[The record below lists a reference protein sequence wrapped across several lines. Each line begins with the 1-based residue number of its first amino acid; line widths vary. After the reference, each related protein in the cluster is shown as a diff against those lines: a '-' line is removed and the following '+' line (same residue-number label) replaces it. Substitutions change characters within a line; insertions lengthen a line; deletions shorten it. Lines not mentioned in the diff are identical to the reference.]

1 MFRKSTTVDN
11 PGCFAPR
18 TASGS
23 NSSTR
28 FFMCARFPRRS
39 SLLGLTLLGLAA
51 CVAERGPSI
60 QEQNRALLEAMA
72 STPASPIATQ
82 EPSPEPPAVALYEH
96 AAVAA
101 DNPIA
106 SQIGV
111 EILQEGGNA
120 VDAAVATALVLG
132 VLNPFASGIGGGG
145 FAVVRFPD
153 GAAPV
158 ALDFREVAPA
168 AATVDMYQG
177 NAGEEAPSSTLGG
190 LAVAVP
196 GEAMGL
202 WTLHDEHGALP
213 WSAVVEPALELA
225 RDGFPAGTLL
235 VQRLQQS
242 PNFASHLDFFAAWM
256 PDGQLPAEGDTIL
269 LTDYAQFLERYQT
282 LGPDAFYQGEVAED
296 IIQSIAS
303 AGGLITMDDLS
314 DYRPQWRTPLQFEW
328 RDLTIITMPPVSS
341 GGVVLQQVLTALGDE
356 APPGLWASP
365 ALFHRL
371 CLLYGFAFADRALLL
386 GDPSFVDLQ
395 LETMLG
401 SARIAE
407 IRSALSSPT
416 ALPTEAFGTPVAP
429 VQDDGT
435 SHISVVDANGM
446 AVALTTTI
454 NTAFG
459 SHVRTEQFGIVLNNE
474 MDDFSASPGVPNAFG
489 LVGSF
494 SNRIEPGK
502 RPLSSMTPT
511 IVERDGHVQGVL
523 GASGGPQIITGT
535 LSVLLQ
541 LVWFDDTVE
550 AAVASP
556 RMHFQWLPR
565 TVFLE
570 DRGAADA
577 LTELGWPTQQVSF
590 GSAVQ
595 AIWRRDGRWNAASD
609 PRKYGQAA
617 GY

>member
-1 MFRKSTTVDN
+1 MKWIDN
-11 PGCFAPR
+11 SLRQPTAIVPR
-18 TASGS
+18 ALSHRMLLASVPLYG
-23 NSSTR
+23 
-28 FFMCARFPRRS
+28 A
-39 SLLGLTLLGLAA
+39 LVA

-60 QEQNRALLEAMA
+60 QEQNRLLLEAMVA
-72 STPASPIATQ
+72 LAD
-82 EPSPEPPAVALYEH
+82 EPEAPEPDATEPPSDLLFAH

-101 DNPIA
+101 DHPVA

-111 EILQEGGNA
+111 DILQRGGNA

-132 VLNPFASGIGGGG
+132 VVNPFASGIGGGG
-145 FAVVRFPD
+145 FAVVRFAD
-153 GAAPV
+153 GSAPV

-168 AATVDMYQG
+168 RASVDMFQPVE
-177 NAGEEAPSSTLGG
+177 GETPSSTLGG

-202 WTLHDEHGALP
+202 WTLHDAWGDLP
-213 WSAVVEPALELA
+213 WAAVVEPALALA
-225 RDGFPAGTLL
+225 RDGFPAGQLL

-242 PNFASHLDFFAAWM
+242 PHLEAHASFFSAWM
-256 PDGQLPAEGDTIL
+256 PEGHLPAEGDRITL
-269 LTDYAQFLERYQT
+269 HDYSRFLELYQAI
-282 LGPDAFYQGEVAED
+282 GAEAFYTGEVAHD
-296 IIQSIAS
+296 LVRSVNAS
-303 AGGLITMDDLS
+303 GGILTLDDLA
-314 DYRPQWRTPLQFEW
+314 DYQAQWREPLRFSW
-328 RDLTIITMPPVSS
+328 RDLNIITMPPVSS
-341 GGVVLQQVLTALGDE
+341 GGVVLQQVLGVLGDD
-356 APPGLWASP
+356 APPGLWSST

-371 CLLYGFAFADRALLL
+371 CLLFGFAFADRALLL
-386 GDPSFVDLQ
+386 GDPAFVDLQ
-395 LETMLG
+395 LEPMLG
-401 SARIAE
+401 DERLAE
-407 IRSALSSPT
+407 IREALDSPH
-416 ALPTEAFGTPVAP
+416 ALPTEAFGVLAAP
-429 VQDDGT
+429 LQDDGT
-435 SHISVVDANGM
+435 SHISVVDEDGM

-459 SHVRTEQFGIVLNNE
+459 AHLRTSDFGIVLNNE

-494 SNRIEPGK
+494 ANRIEPGK

-511 IVERDGHVQGVL
+511 IVERDGQLQGVV

-541 LVWFDDTVE
+541 LEWFGTTTD
-550 AAVASP
+550 AAVRAP

-570 DRGAADA
+570 DSASEADLSA
-577 LTELGWPTQQVSF
+577 LGWPTQQVSF

-595 AIWRRDGRWNAASD
+595 AIWRYDGRWSAASD
-609 PRKYGQAA
+609 PRKYGIAA

>member
-1 MFRKSTTVDN
+1 
-11 PGCFAPR
+11 
-18 TASGS
+18 
-23 NSSTR
+23 
-28 FFMCARFPRRS
+28 MCVRFPRRS
-39 SLLGLTLLGLAA
+39 FLLGLTLLGLAA

-60 QEQNRALLEAMA
+60 QDQNRAMLEAMA
-72 STPASPIATQ
+72 STEASPFAV
-82 EPSPEPPAVALYEH
+82 EAGSVDPPAAALYDH

-111 EILQEGGNA
+111 DILQEGGNA

-145 FAVVRFPD
+145 FAVVRFTD
-153 GAAPV
+153 GAPPV

-177 NAGEEAPSSTLGG
+177 IAVEAAPSSTLGG

-202 WTLHDEHGALP
+202 WTLHEAHGELP
-213 WSAVVEPALELA
+213 WSTVVEPALELA

-235 VQRLQQS
+235 VQRLQQA
-242 PNFASHLDFFAAWM
+242 PNLASHTDFFAAWM
-256 PDGQLPAEGDTIL
+256 PDQQLPAEGDTITL
-269 LTDYAQFLERYQT
+269 PDYAQFLERYQS
-282 LGPDAFYQGEVAED
+282 LGPDAFYEGEVAED
-296 IIQSIAS
+296 IVRSVNG
-303 AGGLITMDDLS
+303 AGGVITLEDLTA
-314 DYRPQWRTPLQFEW
+314 YHPEWRTPLQFAW

-341 GGVVLQQVLTALGDE
+341 GGVVLQQVLSALGDE

-386 GDPSFVDLQ
+386 GDPSFSDLQ
-395 LETMLG
+395 LESMLG
-401 SARIAE
+401 SSRIAE
-407 IRSALSSPT
+407 IRTALSSPT
-416 ALPTEAFGTPVAP
+416 ALPTEAFGTLVAP

-435 SHISVVDANGM
+435 SHISVVDENGM

-489 LVGSF
+489 LIGSF
-494 SNRIEPGK
+494 ANRIEPGK

-511 IVERDGHVQGVL
+511 IVERTGEVQGVL

-541 LVWFDDTVE
+541 LVWYDETVE
-550 AAVASP
+550 SAVAAP

-570 DRGAADA
+570 DDGAADA
-577 LTELGWPTQQVSF
+577 LTAQGWPTQQVSF

-609 PRKYGQAA
+609 PRKYGRAA